1 MVPHVNASVGSSRWS
16 VLWESWDL
24 LPCPGTLVTYDCK
37 SVVGQLQVLHRGRS
51 CPVVLRRSNTCDST
65 DAVCTGDIS
74 EVRKMG
80 HEGVISHQIRRT
92 CPQFCHVYSVSVIK
106 VIDSGRNS
114 QGLRSAQN
122 SLYGFCP
129 SESAASSLWWTL
141 SSVGEA
147 AGVAGWGPAHLHLP
161 VQDFVASQW
170 ALALP
175 CCHRAGCSTK
185 RSKQKT
191 SAWGKCYFFFNS

>member
-1 MVPHVNASVGSSRWS
+1 MTVSQSWGSF
-16 VLWESWDL
+16 
-24 LPCPGTLVTYDCK
+24 K
-37 SVVGQLQVLHRGRS
+37 SFIEEGG
-51 CPVVLRRSNTCDST
+51 CPVVPRRSNTCDST

-74 EVRKMG
+74 ELRKMG

-141 SSVGEA
+141 SNVERQREWQG
-147 AGVAGWGPAHLHLP
+147 GDLHTCTYL
-161 VQDFVASQW
+161 F
-170 ALALP
+170 
-175 CCHRAGCSTK
+175 
-185 RSKQKT
+185 KT
-191 SAWGKCYFFFNS
+191 L